1 MNVWLFVPGHDQRK
15 IPKAL
20 SSDADAVIIDWE
32 DAVPAGQKDVARIQT
47 RAALATTSPTRRVI
61 VRINQPRTP
70 YAADD
75 IAALTDLALGGVML
89 PKVEAAA
96 DLLIEDLLKL
106 NLPLI
111 PMIETARGVE
121 YALEIARAH
130 PLVERLVFGALD
142 FVADIGGQWTPDG
155 EAFLY
160 AQSRV
165 IIAARVAGL
174 AETLGGVYPHV
185 HDLEGL
191 KREALKGRILGL
203 RGKTIIHPAHIPI
216 VREALRPTPEEI
228 AEAKQIIQAFAE
240 AVADNRAALMING
253 RFIDPPV
260 VRWAE
265 QILQAAAQQN

>member
-1 MNVWLFVPGHDQRK
+1 MNVWLFVPGHDQHR

-20 SSDADAVIIDWE
+20 NSDADAVIIDWE
-32 DAVPAGQKDVARIQT
+32 DAVPAGQKDVARVQT
-47 RAALATTSPTRRVI
+47 RATLASVSPVRRVI
-61 VRINQPRTP
+61 VRINHPRTP
-70 YAADD
+70 YGPGDM
-75 IAALTDLALGGVML
+75 AALADLPLGGVML

-121 YALEIARAH
+121 FALEIAQAH

-142 FVADIGGQWTPDG
+142 FVADIGGQWTPEG

-165 IIAARVAGL
+165 IIAGRVAGL
-174 AETLGGVYPHV
+174 AETLGGVYPHIQ
-185 HDLEGL
+185 DLEGL
-191 KREALKGRILGL
+191 KQDARKGRILGL

-216 VREALRPTPEEI
+216 VREALRPTPEEV
-228 AEAKQIIQAFAE
+228 AEAKQIIQAFSE

-265 QILQAAAQQN
+265 QILQAAAEQI